1 MPEIQAPLRISGLL
15 KSYGGRLVLD
25 IGELCLPQGALCALI
40 GPNGS
45 GKSTLLR
52 LLAGTVT
59 ADCGSIRLSEPMNG
73 EDIAYMPQ
81 KTYAFRFSV
90 LKNVLLALEGFE
102 AAEAQRRALE
112 ALDQVGLAELAQRRA
127 DTLSGGEAQRMA
139 FARMIVQPRRLLL
152 LDEPTSSTDIVGN
165 DLVEAALRNFTAQSG
180 CTVLFSTHSPAQ
192 ALRLADYALALHEGR
207 LAEQGPAKLLLTAPQ
222 NMDVARFLQHWR
234 MGC

>member
-1 MPEIQAPLRISGLL
+1 MPEIKTPLIISGLQ
-15 KSYGGRLVLD
+15 KSYGNRRVLD
-25 IGELCLPQGALCALI
+25 IAELSLVKGAVCALI

-52 LLAGTVT
+52 LVAGTLA
-59 ADCGSIRLSEPMNG
+59 ADNGPIRLSEPLSG

-90 LKNVLLALEGFE
+90 LKNVLLALEGCE
-102 AAEAQRRALE
+102 ATQARRNAME
-112 ALDQVGLAELAQRRA
+112 ALRRVGLAELAGRRA

-139 FARMIVQPRRLLL
+139 FARMIARPRRLLL

-165 DLVEAALRNFTAQSG
+165 DLVEAALRDYAAESG

-192 ALRLADYALALHEGR
+192 ALRLADYALALNEGR
-207 LAEQGPAKLLLTAPQ
+207 LAEQGPARQLITAPQ
-222 NMDVARFLQHWR
+222 NGQVALFLQHWR
-234 MGC
+234 LG